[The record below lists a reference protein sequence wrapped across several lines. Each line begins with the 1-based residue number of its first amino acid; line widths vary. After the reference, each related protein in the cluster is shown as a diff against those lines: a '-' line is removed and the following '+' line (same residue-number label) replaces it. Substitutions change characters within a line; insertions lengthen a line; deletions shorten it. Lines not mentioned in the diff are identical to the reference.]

1 MVLGVDT
8 LGQFAELFN
17 VSSEQGWCSSLF
29 EIGHNLGFD
38 QTLFALVCQPGQ
50 RLEDAF
56 LRSSYSSQWRHIYD
70 TTQLHHVDPTVA
82 HCVTR
87 NTPLIWSPDIFTSKP
102 QKEMYEEACSY
113 GIRSGVTLPIHGP
126 KGELGIMCFVN
137 DAKPGKKF
145 RQELL
150 QHLPLLSLMRDFVFD
165 SSLPF
170 AAKAGEFEPV
180 PSLTPR
186 EVECLRWAAAGKSSW
201 EIAKILICSEAAI
214 NFHIGNVRRKMD
226 VTTRREA
233 VVKALRL
240 GLIHL

>member
-1 MVLGVDT
+1 VKT
-8 LGQFAELFN
+8 LGLFAELFD

-29 EIGHNLGFD
+29 EVGQSMGFE
-38 QTLFALVCQPGQ
+38 QTLFALVPLPGQ

-56 LRSSYSSQWRHIYD
+56 LRSSYSDQWRHKYD
-70 TTQLHHVDPTVA
+70 TTPMHHVDPTVA

-126 KGELGIMCFVN
+126 RGELGIMCFVN
-137 DAKPGKKF
+137 DARPGKKF
-145 RQELL
+145 RQELVH
-150 QHLPLLSLMRDFVFD
+150 HLPQLSLLRDFAFE
-165 SSLPF
+165 SSLQF
-170 AAKAGEFEPV
+170 AVPGGEPEPV
-180 PSLTPR
+180 PSLTSR
-186 EVECLRWAAAGKSSW
+186 ELECLRWAAAGKTSW
-201 EIAKILICSEAAI
+201 EIAKILMCSEAVI

-233 VVKALRL
+233 VVKAIRL
-240 GLIHL
+240 GLIHP